1 LKALSRLAPAF
12 AAALAVTAIAV
23 PVASASAA
31 TRPAPATPAGP
42 AHRPG
47 PSAGPAVFVMNDN
60 TAANAVA
67 AYHRAA
73 DGRLTLAGTYDTRGL
88 GGVLS
93 GSVVDHTAS
102 EGALTYDR
110 ASGLLFAVNPGS
122 NDVSV
127 FRVSGDRLS
136 LSQVIWSGGDFPVSV
151 TVHGNHAYVLNAL
164 GGGALSGYRISGGRV
179 SPIPGSIRGLGLGTT
194 AATAFT
200 GTPGEV
206 TFSPDGRSLLVT
218 TKAAS
223 NAVDVFSV
231 NGDGTLSAAP
241 TVNTLAGDV
250 PFAVAFDRNGD
261 VLVSEAGP
269 NAVATFTLGSGGALT
284 QLHVADTGQMATCWI
299 VRDGRYFYA
308 SNAGSGSVSG
318 YSVGSSGGLTARGN
332 TATNAGTV
340 DAAAAGHGQF
350 LYVQTGGAGI
360 VDEYAVGA
368 HGALTSIGSVTVAGA
383 VGGEGITAG

>member
-1 LKALSRLAPAF
+1 MKALSRLAPVF

-31 TRPAPATPAGP
+31 TRPAPASPLHHDRFQG
-42 AHRPG
+42 G
-47 PSAGPAVFVMNDN
+47 GSDAVFVMTDN

-67 AYHRAA
+67 AYHR
-73 DGRLTLAGTYDTRGL
+73 GPGGKLTLAGTYSTHGL

-122 NDVSV
+122 NNVSV
-127 FRVSGDRLS
+127 FRVSGDQLR
-136 LSQVIWSGGDFPVSV
+136 LSQVIWSGGEFPVSV

-164 GGGALSGYRISGGRV
+164 GGGTLSGYRISGGRV
-179 SPIPGSIRGLGLGTT
+179 SPIPGSTRGLGLGTT
-194 AATAFT
+194 ASTAFT
-200 GTPGEV
+200 GTPGQV

-231 NGDGTLSAAP
+231 NGDGALSASP

-250 PFAVAFDRNGD
+250 PFAVAYGRNGD

-269 NAVATFTLGSGGALT
+269 NAVATFTLGSSGVLT
-284 QLHVADTGQMATCWI
+284 QLHVADTGQTATCWI
-299 VRDGRYFYA
+299 VRDGQYFYA

-318 YSVGSSGGLTARGN
+318 YSVGSSGALTGLGN
-332 TATNAGTV
+332 TTTNAGTV
-340 DAAAAGHGQF
+340 DAAAAGHGRF
-350 LYVQTGGAGI
+350 LYVQTGGSGI
-360 VDEYAVGA
+360 VDEYAVDAG
-368 HGALTSIGSVTVAGA
+368 GALASIGSVTVAGA
-383 VGGEGITAG
+383 IGGEGITAG

>member
-1 LKALSRLAPAF
+1 VKALSRLAPAAV
-12 AAALAVTAIAV
+12 AAIALAAIAV

-31 TRPAPATPAGP
+31 TRPAPASA

-47 PSAGPAVFVMNDN
+47 PQAGAAVFVMTDN
-60 TAANAVA
+60 TAANAVV
-67 AYHRAA
+67 AYHRARNGA
-73 DGRLTLAGTYDTRGL
+73 LTLAGTYYTHGL
-88 GGVLS
+88 GGILS

-102 EGALTYDR
+102 EGALAYDR

-122 NDVSV
+122 NNVSV
-127 FRVSGDRLS
+127 FKVWGDQLR

-151 TVHGNHAYVLNAL
+151 AVHGNHAFVLNAL
-164 GGGALSGYRISGGRV
+164 GGGTLSGYRISDGWV
-179 SPIPGSIRGLGLGTT
+179 TPISGSSRSLGLGTT

-200 GTPGEV
+200 GTPGQV

-218 TKAAS
+218 TKAAT
-223 NAVDVFSV
+223 NAVDVFAV
-231 NGDGTLSAAP
+231 HPDGTLSASP

-250 PFAVAFDRNGD
+250 PFAVAFGRSGQ

-269 NAVATFTLGSGGALT
+269 NAVATFSLRSGGVLA
-284 QLHVADTGQMATCWI
+284 QLAVSDTGQMATCWI

-332 TATNAGTV
+332 TATDAGTV
-340 DAAAAGHGQF
+340 DAAAAGHGRF
-350 LYVQTGGAGI
+350 LYVQTGKSGI
-360 VDEYAVGA
+360 VDEFAVGA
-368 HGALTSIGSVTVAGA
+368 GGSLTPIGSVTVAGA